1 MNTKPRILV
10 IGAGPAGLGAAARLL
25 ERSGSNIELTVMHG
39 DGSAGEEYEH
49 SGHRVLGFYHNLKG
63 LMKRAGIDLDTTLLS
78 MGGVSHMLDPH
89 RRQLHPIDGA
99 SAFDVATQ
107 SLTLPALGMAERQNV
122 DRIMNEAYLLT
133 LRGTDAL
140 KACDE
145 QRFTAWC
152 IERGMRPQV
161 AHNLPMLRL
170 FREAYFNYPGEI
182 SAYHL
187 LQSCRLMGGLST
199 ENAKQSVLPADATNA
214 VWNPI
219 TTYIR
224 RMGGTFLPFTNASNW
239 HYEGHHI
246 TGVEVTR
253 ADPAGRHFAMARP
266 HRAIPLQDTGRR
278 IYRNFDYVLSALPV
292 AAFCNMNRGQQAWW
306 ESGFFNRLA
315 HLPSATTM
323 TMTVITRNPVGQYQ
337 GTVFGLPAPLGSC
350 TNMTPYWRRYRDDPE
365 VGAVLMFTGQ
375 TRGYEHWSDD
385 DIANFT
391 LDNFSAVN
399 GFGNIRDADILQVR
413 MQRNV
418 ADHLRQFDCEP
429 GVQKFRPGNR
439 TPFHNLFLAGDWV
452 RNAVDVVCM
461 EGAITSGQ
469 EAADQ
474 LLRHMNSY
482 DHARFQQ
489 SVSV

>member
-39 DGSAGEEYEH
+39 AEPGKEEYEP
-49 SGHRVLGFYHNLKG
+49 GGQRVVGFYHNLKG
-63 LMKRAGIDLDTTLLS
+63 LMKRAGIDLDTTLLD
-78 MGGVSHMLDPH
+78 MGSAGHMLDPVSK
-89 RRQLHPIDGA
+89 QLHTIDGA
-99 SAFDVATQ
+99 SAFDVAKQ
-107 SLTLPALGMAERQNV
+107 SVTLPTLGITERQNL
-122 DRIMNEAYLLT
+122 DRIMSEAYLLT

-145 QRFTAWC
+145 QSFSAWC
-152 IERGMRPQV
+152 MERGMLPQM
-161 AHNLPMLRL
+161 AHNLPILRL
-170 FREAYFNYPGEI
+170 FRDAYFNYPGGI

-187 LQSCRLMGGLST
+187 LQSCRLMGGLSL
-199 ENAKQSVLPADATNA
+199 ENAKQSALPADATSTI
-214 VWNPI
+214 WNPI
-219 TTYIR
+219 TAYVR
-224 RMGGTFLPFTNASNW
+224 RMGGTFLPYSNATDW

-253 ADPAGRHFAMARP
+253 TDPAGHPLAMARP

-278 IYRNFDYVLSALPV
+278 IYRDFDYVLSALPV

-315 HLPSATTM
+315 HLPSATSIS
-323 TMTVITRNPVGQYQ
+323 MTVITRKPVGQFQ
-337 GTVFGLPAPLGSC
+337 GPVFGLPAPLGSC

-365 VGAVLMFTGQ
+365 VGAVLVFSGQ

-385 DIANFT
+385 DITNFT

-399 GFGNIRDADILQVR
+399 GFGNIRDADILQLR

-418 ADHLRQFDCEP
+418 AEHLRQFDCEP
-429 GVQKFRPGNR
+429 GVQTFRPGNR

-452 RNAVDVVCM
+452 RNAVDVVCT

-482 DHARFQQ
+482 DHARFQR